1 MFVAHLR
8 FALAAF
14 LTFFWSSLTL
24 LLCPFGPRR
33 AWLITRTRWGKTVM
47 AALGIDWEIQNAER
61 LRNPAVF
68 VSNHQSFLDIVLLPA
83 ILPPEAVFVAKREIR
98 RVPVFGIAFAT
109 SGGVMIDRRNPRGA
123 IASIREAVAT
133 LPKDWSVVIFPEGT
147 RSKTGE
153 LKAFKKGCIH
163 VALATRYPIVPMAV
177 HGVRE
182 LTSTP
187 GWWPRWLPS
196 PGTVQISIGEPIST
210 VAWTPEGLNEQ
221 LAAVQTAVGVE
232 LSRARA
238 AWARSTEK
246 NRPVSSHIM
255 ETQSRPE

>member
-196 PGTVQISIGEPIST
+196 PGRQRAST
-210 VAWTPEGLNEQ
+210 SNSLRFKQRSEWSFRGLA
-221 LAAVQTAVGVE
+221 LLGRGRPKRIDLYPPTSWK
-232 LSRARA
+232 LRA
-238 AWARSTEK
+238 APSR
-246 NRPVSSHIM
+246 VSLC
-255 ETQSRPE
+255 